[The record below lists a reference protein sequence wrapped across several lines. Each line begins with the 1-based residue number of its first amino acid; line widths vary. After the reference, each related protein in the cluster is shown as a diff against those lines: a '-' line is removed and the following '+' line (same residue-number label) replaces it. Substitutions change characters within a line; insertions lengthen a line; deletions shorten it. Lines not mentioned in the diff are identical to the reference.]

1 MKDVLL
7 LLYTWTLQI
16 LNLQVNKILKANN
29 TEDDTK
35 EKCNK
40 ILLSPAEAN
49 LESKWPKAQE

>member
-7 LLYTWTLQI
+7 LFYKWTLQI
-16 LNLQVNKILKANN
+16 LNIQVNKILKANN

-40 ILLSPAEAN
+40 ILLLRTEAN
-49 LESKWPKAQE
+49 LSQKDQK

>member
-1 MKDVLL
+1 MYFCFSINV
-7 LLYTWTLQI
+7 QI

-49 LESKWPKAQE
+49 VESK